1 MANNITKI
9 KGAMTLELLL
19 AFAIFT
25 LNITAVILVING
37 SQSVSIDTETS
48 TEALAKA
55 NTALEEIRVN
65 SLENFSSTK
74 NTESTETSASLVFTK
89 M

>member
-55 NTALEEIRVN
+55 NTALDEIRVN

-74 NTESTETSASLVFTK
+74 NSVSTETSGFLVFT
-89 M
+89 